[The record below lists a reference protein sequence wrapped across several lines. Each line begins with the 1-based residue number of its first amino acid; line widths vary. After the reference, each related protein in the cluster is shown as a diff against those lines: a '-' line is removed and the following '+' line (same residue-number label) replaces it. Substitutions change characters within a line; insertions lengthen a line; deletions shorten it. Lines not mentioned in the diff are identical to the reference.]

1 MVTLEEL
8 IKIKGFESEEQKAV
22 VGLMYV
28 ANLVRRHQEKILG
41 RQSLTYQ
48 QFNILRILRGQYP
61 NAISLN
67 LIKGRMVEQTSDVS
81 RLIDRMRKVGLIT
94 NKLNKEDKRVRDV
107 LITAKGLTAL
117 DAIDKCSQEMYDD
130 ALPFKPGEAVQFN
143 LQLQQIINALA
154 E

>member
-28 ANLVRRHQEKILG
+28 ANLVRRHQEKILE

-48 QFNILRILRGQYP
+48 QFNILWILRGQYP

-67 LIKGRMVEQTSDVS
+67 LIKGLMVEQTSDVS

-117 DAIDKCSQEMYDD
+117 DAIDKCSKEMYDD